1 MTRVSL
7 LHRCLLIVAFFMS
20 STFLLPAQMP
30 IPTQRPTENLEGPQV
45 REIVS
50 KYCRLDYEGGR
61 LDPQMWPKF
70 EPIVWWK
77 TAPDFTQINV
87 IARYTVEAEPVS
99 NHGKYTVTVHYR
111 LLGTYDLVTGYVPEP
126 PGATQDVDFL
136 VTSDNSEFRIGDA
149 ENTYPHPSKTAM
161 VKWLNDKISTTTDE
175 ATKTR
180 LQNALTQLSA
190 QSGSPFGK

>member
-1 MTRVSL
+1 MSL
-7 LHRCLLIVAFFMS
+7 LHRFFLMVAFLLGTAFM
-20 STFLLPAQMP
+20 LPAQMP

-77 TAPDFTQINV
+77 TAPEFTQIDV
-87 IARYTVEAEPVS
+87 IARYTVDAEPIS
-99 NHGKYTVTVHYR
+99 NHGKYTVSVHYR

-126 PGATQDVDFL
+126 PGSTQDVDFL
-136 VTSDNSEFRIGDA
+136 VTSENTEFRIGDA

-161 VKWLNDKISTTTDE
+161 VKWLNDKISNTTDE
-175 ATKTR
+175 ATKAR
-180 LQNALTQLSA
+180 LQSALTQLSA